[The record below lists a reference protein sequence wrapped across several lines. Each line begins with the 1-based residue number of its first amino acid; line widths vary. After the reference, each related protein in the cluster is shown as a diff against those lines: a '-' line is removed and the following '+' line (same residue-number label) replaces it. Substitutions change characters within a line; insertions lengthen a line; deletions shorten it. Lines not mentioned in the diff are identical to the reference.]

1 VDLLH
6 ILYIYLTGTVVAFV
20 VALALC
26 KAASHDD
33 ELPQLDID
41 EERHTYGAEYDSTC

>member
-1 VDLLH
+1 MGF
-6 ILYIYLTGTVVAFV
+6 LYIYLTGTIVALV

-33 ELPQLDID
+33 ELPQPDID
-41 EERHTYGAEYDSTC
+41 EECHTYGAEYDSTC